1 MNSSK
6 SRASPETITQ
16 IPLADLHPFPD
27 HPFSVRDD
35 DSMKDTVASVK
46 EHGILV
52 PIIVRPREEGGYE
65 IIEAFVQEYS
75 LSVLMILIRFVKRIW
90 KK

>member
-16 IPLADLHPFPD
+16 IPLSDLHPFPD

-35 DSMKDTVASVK
+35 DSMKDTVSWRMKTAT
-46 EHGILV
+46 I
-52 PIIVRPREEGGYE
+52 PYRMY
-65 IIEAFVQEYS
+65 
-75 LSVLMILIRFVKRIW
+75 
-90 KK
+90 